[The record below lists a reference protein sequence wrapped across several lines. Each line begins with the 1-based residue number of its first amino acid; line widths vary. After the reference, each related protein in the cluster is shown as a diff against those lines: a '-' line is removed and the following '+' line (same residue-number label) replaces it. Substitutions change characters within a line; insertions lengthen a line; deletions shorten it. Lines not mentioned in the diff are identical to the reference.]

1 MKKRR
6 IISLILALAMG
17 ILAFAF
23 VGCESDTPNG
33 PDDPDG
39 PDDPSGPIGDA
50 DLATSFNNEKKNFD
64 GMTFN
69 ILTRHDKNGYEC
81 IDVIADDNLGDDAVV
96 SAVRERNDRLQ
107 TAFNFKITRTLATTT
122 YNEINMDDVI
132 EKQDETISAFQGML
146 SETSATALT
155 GALVDFAADG
165 SYVDVDKG
173 YWDTNAVKALAMNK
187 SIYMLTGDSVL
198 YSDANSW
205 CVLFNKDLYEAET
218 GNKSSVL
225 YNTVLEGDGKKG
237 GWTIEYM
244 YNLASTAYRS
254 DPNATEIKIYD
265 KTYTGSGTYGL
276 FVNGPFTQMLS
287 MAAGVTP
294 VKMLKN
300 GRYTN
305 NYLNKEY
312 SDTVNALYAVFGG
325 GAVDWR
331 IDEHVFITDKTE
343 NALSVFRDGKALLL
357 SATLRDIATMR
368 SMDDDF
374 GILPVPK
381 INESQLN
388 YGNSV
393 IVWNCASYSA
403 PTWNYMEEG
412 RDEDTT
418 YILEAMAYYSSPE
431 YFERQGMRDTSLM
444 TSYYETLLERKTTR
458 DDESIGMLRLLRSHF
473 VYDLSVALGSGVFND
488 GDVLTPIRYLELAA
502 GAEGNHTFASDIQKV
517 NDIAKRLQELLDAIK

>member
-6 IISLILALAMG
+6 IVALILALAMG
-17 ILAFAF
+17 ILTFAF
-23 VGCESDTPNG
+23 VGCEPSDPNN
-33 PDDPDG
+33 PDG
-39 PDDPSGPIGDA
+39 PDNPSGPTGDA

-69 ILTRHDKNGYEC
+69 ILTRHDREGYEC
-81 IDVIADDNLGDDAVV
+81 IDVIADDNLGDNAVV

-122 YNEINMDDVI
+122 YNEINMDDII

-165 SYVDVDKG
+165 SYVDVDQE

-187 SIYMLTGDSVL
+187 GIYMLTGDSVL
-198 YSDANSW
+198 YSDAYSW

-225 YNTVLEGDGKKG
+225 YSTVLEGDGNKG

-244 YNLASTAYRS
+244 YTLASTAYRS

-265 KTYTGSGTYGL
+265 TSYTGTGTYGMVL
-276 FVNGPFTQMLS
+276 FDVFSQIVPMS
-287 MAAGVTP
+287 AGVTP

-312 SDTVNALYAVFGG
+312 SDAVNALHEVFGG
-325 GAVDWR
+325 GLTVEWR
-331 IDEHVFITDKTE
+331 LDPDVYISNGTE
-343 NALSVFRDGKALLL
+343 LAKGVFRDGKALLL
-357 SATLRDIATMR
+357 NATLRDIATMR

-381 INESQLN
+381 LNENQLN
-388 YGNSV
+388 YGNSIV
-393 IVWNCASYSA
+393 VWNCASYSA
-403 PTWNYMEEG
+403 PTWNYMDEG

-431 YFERQGMRDTSLM
+431 YFERQGMKDTSLM

-458 DDESIGMLRLLRSHF
+458 DDESIGMLRLLRNNY
-473 VYDLSVALGSGVFND
+473 VYDLSVTLGSGVFND

-502 GAEGNHTFASDIQKV
+502 CADGNHTFASDIQKV
-517 NDIAKRLQELLDAIK
+517 NDIAKRLQELLDAIN